1 EEGRAR
7 FATEYLVAFDAP
19 APGAYYGAVLAEADK
34 AGRITTVPHDPS
46 LKVDTAWDLGID
58 DATAIWFLQEAGREV
73 RVIDYFEASGEGL
86 QAIVRQALADRPFVY
101 GRHYLPHDV
110 KVRELGA
117 NGRSRLETL
126 AGLGVSPVE
135 VTAAAAPEDRIHA
148 LRQMIPM
155 AVFDAARCATG
166 LDRLR
171 AYRKRW
177 NGALHAWSGP
187 LHDGASHAADA
198 LGLYALN
205 RRAGSAVKRPA
216 RRREHQL
223 DWMA

>member
-1 EEGRAR
+1 M
-7 FATEYLVAFDAP
+7 
-19 APGAYYGAVLAEADK
+19 
-34 AGRITTVPHDPS
+34 
-46 LKVDTAWDLGID
+46 
-58 DATAIWFLQEAGREV
+58 
-73 RVIDYFEASGEGL
+73 
-86 QAIVRQALADRPFVY
+86 
-101 GRHYLPHDV
+101 
-110 KVRELGA
+110 
-117 NGRSRLETL
+117 
-126 AGLGVSPVE
+126 SPIE
-135 VTAAAAPEDRIHA
+135 VTPAAAPEDRIHA

-177 NGALHAWSGP
+177 SAALRGYAGP

-205 RRAGSAVKRPA
+205 RRGGSAVKRPV
-216 RRREHQL
+216 RRREHPL

>member
-1 EEGRAR
+1 M
-7 FATEYLVAFDAP
+7 
-19 APGAYYGAVLAEADK
+19 
-34 AGRITTVPHDPS
+34 
-46 LKVDTAWDLGID
+46 
-58 DATAIWFLQEAGREV
+58 
-73 RVIDYFEASGEGL
+73 IDYFEASGEGL
-86 QAIVRQALADRPFVY
+86 QGIVRQALADRPFVY

-177 NGALHAWSGP
+177 SGALHAWSGP

-205 RRAGSAVKRPA
+205 RRGGSAVKRPA

>member
-1 EEGRAR
+1 
-7 FATEYLVAFDAP
+7 VACDAP
-19 APGAYYGAVLAEADK
+19 APGAYYGSVLGEADK
-34 AGRITTVPHDPS
+34 AGRITAVPHDPS
-46 LKVDTAWDLGID
+46 LRVDTAWDLGID

-73 RVIDYFEASGEGL
+73 RVIDYFETSGEGL
-86 QAIVRQALADRPFVY
+86 QAIVRQALADRPFLY

-117 NGRSRLETL
+117 SGRSRLETL

-135 VTAAAAPEDRIHA
+135 VCPAADPEDRVHA
-148 LRQMIPM
+148 VRQMIPM
-155 AVFDAARCATG
+155 TVFDAGRCAAG

-177 NGALHAWSGP
+177 SPALKTFSGP

-205 RRAGSAVKRPA
+205 RRGGSAVRRPA